1 MKLSSKKHDI
11 RKFRDCIRSYSDKR
25 DVETR
30 QKFAFLL
37 ISANK
42 YTLCLGIQTYFF
54 MKQQLSFYKSLK
66 FQQYTSI
73 ESKIIGILVKSVM
86 KTADVSKLFLA
97 IFEWSFYVTFFA
109 AAACL
114 C

>member
-42 YTLCLGIQTYFF
+42 NTLCLGIQTYFF

-97 IFEWSFYVTFFA
+97 IFEWSLYVPLFVTVVCFY
-109 AAACL
+109 
-114 C
+114 